1 MMNEN
6 MKRFKGRMVKEIEQH
21 LRHYK
26 TYHVGIRNRKKQLE
40 FIMPNM
46 TANYD
51 LAEGSNGTFRI
62 SSSTEKYA
70 IDRIESRRALDL
82 HEDIKRYEL
91 IISSIDEAMK
101 ELSEVEQ
108 TFVKYRYFQDM
119 TVSKTARLM
128 GYSEKHIFSIRHS
141 VMDKLLISLR
151 GLVDLRF

>member
-1 MMNEN
+1 MNEN
-6 MKRFKGRMVKEIEQH
+6 KKRFNKGRMVKEIENH

-26 TYHVGIRNRKKQLE
+26 TYQVGIRNRKKQLD

-46 TANYD
+46 TASYD
-51 LAEGSNGTFRI
+51 LAEGSNGSFRI

-82 HEDIKRYEL
+82 HDDIKRYEL
-91 IISSIDEAMK
+91 IISSIDEAL
-101 ELSEVEQ
+101 EDLSEIEQ
-108 TFVKYRYFQDM
+108 KFVTYRYFQDIS
-119 TVSKTARLM
+119 VSKTARLM

-141 VMDKLLISLR
+141 AMDKLLISLK